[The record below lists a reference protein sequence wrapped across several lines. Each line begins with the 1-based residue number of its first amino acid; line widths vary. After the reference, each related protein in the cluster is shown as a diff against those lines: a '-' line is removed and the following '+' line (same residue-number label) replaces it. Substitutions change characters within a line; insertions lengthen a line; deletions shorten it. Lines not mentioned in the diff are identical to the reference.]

1 MNRTDK
7 PVYEIGTILARVIF
21 MIFLFGYNGF
31 SHQIQVLLAGTT
43 ALFLVLV

>member
-1 MNRTDK
+1 MNWTDK
-7 PVYEIGTILARVIF
+7 PVYEIGTILTRVIL
-21 MIFLFGYNGF
+21 MIFFGYNGF